1 MTVEAKKQTVATTA
15 TPASVNTEVD
25 KAKQIGF
32 NTLIKSKSVQDALMG
47 TLGDA
52 MHVKTFT
59 SSIISAVSTNRDL
72 QKCDGMSIISAA
84 LLGESLKLSPSPQL
98 GQYYMVPFNNGKTGT
113 KVATFQLGWKGY
125 YQLALRSG
133 QYKAL
138 EVTPVKEGELI
149 SYNPFTGEC
158 ELEPLNDAE
167 RENAKTIGYYA
178 YFELTNGFRK
188 ELYWPREQMEE
199 HAKTYSKGYASDLRK
214 HTSYTFWTKNFDA
227 MAKKTL
233 IRQLI
238 SKWGI
243 MSVEMQKAYEADMGV
258 LDEDGTV
265 RYVDNEQDI
274 VTEVEAEIAENS
286 NKEEFVVEEP
296 AQIEEKPD
304 PKTVSDVT
312 AGVKE
317 KDAVDKDTNSR
328 DKEKK
333 EEGFEYPPFM
343 KENLQ

>member
-15 TPASVNTEVD
+15 QAGVSAEVD
-25 KAKQIGF
+25 KAKQISF
-32 NTLIKSKSVQDALMG
+32 NTLIKSKSVQNALMG

-59 SSIISAVSTNRDL
+59 SSIISAISTNRDL

-84 LLGESLKLSPSPQL
+84 LFGESLKLSPSPQL

-158 ELEPLNDAE
+158 VLEPLNDSD

-178 YFELTNGFRK
+178 YFELTNGFK
-188 ELYWPREQMEE
+188 KSLYWSREKMEK
-199 HAKTYSKGYASDLRK
+199 HALTYSKGYAAK
-214 HTSYTFWTKNFDA
+214 KGYTFWEKDFDS
-227 MAKKTL
+227 MACKTMY
-233 IRQLI
+233 RQLI
-238 SKWGI
+238 GKYGI
-243 MSVEMQKAYEADMGV
+243 MSIDMQKAFINDM
-258 LDEDGTV
+258 TV
-265 RYVDNEQDI
+265 QPD
-274 VTEVEAEIAENS
+274 VTKHDTAGA
-286 NKEEFVVEEP
+286 EEP
-296 AQIEEKPD
+296 IYFD
-304 PKTVSDVT
+304 
-312 AGVKE
+312 AGTGEVI
-317 KDAVDKDTNSR
+317 DA
-328 DKEKK
+328 
-333 EEGFEYPPFM
+333 
-343 KENLQ
+343 